1 MVCRSKCSNRKQ
13 LCTAR
18 GNNAHLSM
26 VQISST
32 GQPEQATMPA
42 LVDTT
47 ERNLERDP
55 NSPVKSADGSPL
67 RQTKTLHSESPFQNL
82 TDMSLLTPTRSYSR
96 PKQCVAAICSA
107 MSSMAQ
113 VKMCWKTSLKEIKNI
128 KSDIYITSRQRRKK
142 KRGKKS
148 ETTNRDSLFTPVK
161 IAIAGLVVS

>member
-32 GQPEQATMPA
+32 GQPEQATMSA

-47 ERNLERDP
+47 ERTLERDP
-55 NSPVKSADGSPL
+55 NSPVKSAVGSPL

-96 PKQCVAAICSA
+96 PKHCVAAICSA

-113 VKMCWKTSLKEIKNI
+113 VKMCWKIALKEIKNI
-128 KSDIYITSRQRRKK
+128 KSDIYITSQERKKRKK
-142 KRGKKS
+142 KREKERNYQPRLS
-148 ETTNRDSLFTPVK
+148 LHSSQNRNSWL
-161 IAIAGLVVS
+161 GS